1 MYQYIVPTRFEIFK
15 TLIMKEEEK
24 LVFKHLFDHFS
35 VVQNGILQVEGCNQI
50 LQENSWKQVIE
61 AVVVGQWALLREKV
75 DRKRKTQV
83 IPENRKTK
91 TEVNF

>member
-24 LVFKHLFDHFS
+24 LRWSL
-35 VVQNGILQVEGCNQI
+35 VQNGILQVEGCNQI
-50 LQENSWKQVIE
+50 FQENSWKQVIK

-83 IPENRKTK
+83 IPENRKKK
-91 TEVNF
+91 TQVNF

>member
-1 MYQYIVPTRFEIFK
+1 MYQYIVPTRFEIYK

-50 LQENSWKQVIE
+50 LQENSSKQVIK
-61 AVVVGQWALLREKV
+61 AVVVGQWALLREKSWQ
-75 DRKRKTQV
+75 KEENTSHSWKQKE
-83 IPENRKTK
+83 ENRS
-91 TEVNF
+91 